1 MGIEDDIA
9 FLETIP
15 GLNVLGREALRIIA
29 IGAETLYV
37 HAGKTLFQE
46 GEPADAAFVVQE
58 GAFSARAA
66 HDMTEPAILGP
77 GVLLGELALLTEIK
91 RPVTVTAIEP
101 SSVLRIPR
109 SLFLKMLESFPHSA
123 LRLRDILSM
132 RSEQS
137 LTDMFAVRDSLRIP
151 DEIQETQP
159 KPEPETPPETP
170 PENSA

>member
-109 SLFLKMLESFPHSA
+109 SLFLKMLEGCPEAA
-123 LRLRDILSM
+123 LKLRDHIAEHAETLARDIQAARAM
-132 RSEQS
+132 I
-137 LTDMFAVRDSLRIP
+137 TDS
-151 DEIQETQP
+151 
-159 KPEPETPPETP
+159 
-170 PENSA
+170 